1 MSQATLEAKSVELPR
16 KATSAKDFKGRVDPD
31 WCPGCGDFGVLN
43 ALQRAVFEL
52 GIQPH
57 QLLVVSGI
65 GCSSNLPGY
74 INAYGM
80 HTLHGRS
87 LPYATGAKLGNHE
100 MTVIATGGDGDG
112 YGIGCG
118 HLMHTARRNIDI
130 TYIVMDNQIYGL
142 TTGQISPTSR
152 LDMKTKSTPMGNLE
166 SPLNPLTAA
175 IMAGATYVARGFSG
189 DPKHLTELMKGAI
202 KHKGFALIDVFSP
215 CVTFNHDNDYP
226 FFKERVKRLEDVG
239 HDPSDWKSACER
251 AMEWGDTL
259 YTGLFFKTERPSLDG
274 AEPVLQ
280 KGPALARRPLGLSAE
295 QAKSL
300 KARLM

>member
-1 MSQATLEAKSVELPR
+1 MSQGILATKPVELPR
-16 KATSAKDFKGRVDPD
+16 KPASTKDFKGRVEPD

-52 GIQPH
+52 GLLPH

-74 INAYGM
+74 INANGM

-87 LPYATGAKLGNHE
+87 LPFATGAKLGNHE
-100 MTVIATGGDGDG
+100 LTVIATGGDGDG
-112 YGIGCG
+112 YGIGG
-118 HLMHTARRNIDI
+118 NHLMHTARRNIDL

-152 LDMKTKSTPMGNLE
+152 PGMKTKSTPTGSIE
-166 SPLNPLTAA
+166 WPINPLTSA
-175 IMAGATYVARGFSG
+175 IMNGATYVARGFSG
-189 DPKHLTELMKGAI
+189 DPKQLTDLMKGGI

-226 FFKERVKRLEDVG
+226 FFKERVKKLDDVG
-239 HDPSDWKSACER
+239 HDSSDWKSACER

-259 YTGLFFKTERPSLDG
+259 YTGLFFKSDRPSLDSL
-274 AEPVLQ
+274 EPVLQ
-280 KGPALARRPLGLSAE
+280 NAPPLARRPLGLSAE

-300 KARLM
+300 MGRML